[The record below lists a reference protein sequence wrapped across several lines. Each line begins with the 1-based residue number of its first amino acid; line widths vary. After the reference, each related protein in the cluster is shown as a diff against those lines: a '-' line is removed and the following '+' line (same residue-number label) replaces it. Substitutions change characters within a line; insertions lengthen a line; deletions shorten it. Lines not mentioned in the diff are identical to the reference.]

1 MNSRQLL
8 LLFRN
13 PMFVLA
19 KQLKLVTDG
28 ITVTQV
34 AHYA

>member
-1 MNSRQLL
+1 MNSIQLL

-13 PMFVLA
+13 TMFVLA